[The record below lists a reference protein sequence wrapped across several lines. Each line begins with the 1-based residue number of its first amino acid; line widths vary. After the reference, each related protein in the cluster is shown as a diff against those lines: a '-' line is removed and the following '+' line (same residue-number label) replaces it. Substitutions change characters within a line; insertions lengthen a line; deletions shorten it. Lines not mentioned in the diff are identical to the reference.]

1 MTRENKFALV
11 VGFGLVLLVGILIS
25 DHLASARSPDPPDLI
40 PAGATENAAALDFGF
55 VDLGGRGDGALGPE
69 PASEKAPTAPRT
81 RPPAETVPPVEQP
94 ETPQPVPLTQA
105 NDAVHPESGDKV
117 HTINPGETLAAIS
130 RRYYGKESMAVALAK
145 YNGLDNPDHVVAGQS
160 LRIPP
165 IQAIE
170 TARPAASKAEAP
182 TRGTPTYTVKPDET
196 LSEIAQRVLG
206 TARRWEELFELNRSI
221 LSDPNAIRAG
231 MELRLPENP

>member
-55 VDLGGRGDGALGPE
+55 VDIGGRGDRALGSE
-69 PASEKAPTAPRT
+69 PASDQAPTAPRT
-81 RPPAETVPPVEQP
+81 RPPAETVPPIE
-94 ETPQPVPLTQA
+94 QA

-130 RRYYGKESMAVALAK
+130 RRYYGQESMAVALAK

-170 TARPAASKAEAP
+170 TARPAASKPEAP
-182 TRGTPTYTVKPDET
+182 TTGGARTYTVKPDET

>member
-69 PASEKAPTAPRT
+69 PASDPAPTAPRA
-81 RPPAETVPPVEQP
+81 RPPAETLPP
-94 ETPQPVPLTQA
+94 T
-105 NDAVHPESGDKV
+105 GDKM
-117 HTINPGETLAAIS
+117 HTIERGETLAAIS
-130 RRYYGKESMAVALAK
+130 RRYYGKESMAVALAT
-145 YNGLDNPDHVVAGQS
+145 YNGLDNPDNVVAGQS

-165 IQAIE
+165 IQAIA
-170 TARPAASKAEAP
+170 TAGPAASKPAA
-182 TRGTPTYTVKPDET
+182 TTTGAKTYTVKPDET

-231 MELRLPENP
+231 MELRLPDNP